1 MSDIKSKLCEAFF
14 SIMNHTLNEG
24 ILIEDLCEKSSIPIE
39 EAQKILPLSQKD
51 YSSFFLKILIKEL
64 DQKTIEELQKEFNN
78 DNISSVYDKI
88 LEGIILRL
96 EIYTP
101 YKLSLKTLSIGLDIK
116 TKNFFNLLSSN
127 QNFMLKLLNLAEGN
141 KNECK
146 NIIKSLALN
155 IVYFKTMDVFLK
167 EEKSNL
173 EKTIRILDNNLREI
187 QDIGDVFGII
197 KK

>member
-1 MSDIKSKLCEAFF
+1 MSDIKSNLCEAFF
-14 SIMNHTLNEG
+14 SIMNHTLNEE
-24 ILIEDLCEKSSIPIE
+24 ILIEDLCEKSGIQIE

-51 YSSFFLKILIKEL
+51 YSSFFLKILIKKL

-78 DNISSVYDKI
+78 DKISSVYDKI
-88 LEGIILRL
+88 LEGIILRF

-101 YKLSLKTLSIGLDIK
+101 YKLSLKTLSISLDIK

-187 QDIGDVFGII
+187 QDIGDALGII

>member
-1 MSDIKSKLCEAFF
+1 LSDIKSNLCEAFF
-14 SIMNHTLNEG
+14 SIMNHTLNEE
-24 ILIEDLCEKSSIPIE
+24 ILIEDLCEKSGIQIE

>member
-1 MSDIKSKLCEAFF
+1 MSDIKSNLCEAFF
-14 SIMNHTLNEG
+14 SIMNHTLNEE
-24 ILIEDLCEKSSIPIE
+24 ILIEDLCEKSGIQIE

-64 DQKTIEELQKEFNN
+64 DQKTLEELQKEFNN

-88 LEGIILRL
+88 LEGIILRF

-101 YKLSLKTLSIGLDIK
+101 YKLSFKTLSIGLDIK
-116 TKNFFNLLSSN
+116 TKNFFNLLSPN

>member
-1 MSDIKSKLCEAFF
+1 MSDIKSNLCEAFF
-14 SIMNHTLNEG
+14 SIMNHTLNEE
-24 ILIEDLCEKSSIPIE
+24 ILIEDLCEKSGIQIE
-39 EAQKILPLSQKD
+39 EAQQILPLSQKD
-51 YSSFFLKILIKEL
+51 YSSFFLKILIKKL

-78 DNISSVYDKI
+78 DKISSVYDKI

-101 YKLSLKTLSIGLDIK
+101 YKLSLKTLSTGLDIK
-116 TKNFFNLLSSN
+116 TKNFFNLLSFN

-141 KNECK
+141 NNECK

>member
-1 MSDIKSKLCEAFF
+1 MSDIKSNLCEAFF
-14 SIMNHTLNEG
+14 SIMNHTLNEE
-24 ILIEDLCEKSSIPIE
+24 ILIEDLCEKSGIQIE

>member
-1 MSDIKSKLCEAFF
+1 
-14 SIMNHTLNEG
+14 
-24 ILIEDLCEKSSIPIE
+24 
-39 EAQKILPLSQKD
+39 
-51 YSSFFLKILIKEL
+51 
-64 DQKTIEELQKEFNN
+64 
-78 DNISSVYDKI
+78 
-88 LEGIILRL
+88 
-96 EIYTP
+96 
-101 YKLSLKTLSIGLDIK
+101 
-116 TKNFFNLLSSN
+116 
-127 QNFMLKLLNLAEGN
+127 MLKLLNLAEGN

-167 EEKSNL
+167 EEKPNL

>member
-1 MSDIKSKLCEAFF
+1 MSDIKSNLCEAFF
-14 SIMNHTLNEG
+14 SIMNHTLNEE
-24 ILIEDLCEKSSIPIE
+24 ILIEDLCKKSGIQIE

>member
-1 MSDIKSKLCEAFF
+1 MSDIKSNLCEAFF
-14 SIMNHTLNEG
+14 SIMNHTLNEE
-24 ILIEDLCEKSSIPIE
+24 ILIEDLCEKSGIQIE

-101 YKLSLKTLSIGLDIK
+101 YKLSLKTLSSGLDIK